1 MKFGPIP
8 TLQAKGSI
16 LAHSIV
22 CSGRRLRKGVM
33 LEDAHIEQLSAS
45 GITEVTV
52 AQLQENDVH

>member
-1 MKFGPIP
+1 
-8 TLQAKGSI
+8 
-16 LAHSIV
+16 
-22 CSGRRLRKGVM
+22 M